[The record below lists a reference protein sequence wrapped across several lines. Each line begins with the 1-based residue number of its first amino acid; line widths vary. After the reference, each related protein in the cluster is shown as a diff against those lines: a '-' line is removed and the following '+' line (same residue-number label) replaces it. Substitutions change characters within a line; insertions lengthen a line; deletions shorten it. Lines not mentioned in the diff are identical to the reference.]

1 MSLPKSILLIG
12 LFLALLLPVYP
23 AISIQQETDGVDTE
37 EVVSKDKKS
46 DKKKKKDVIE
56 IDQSF
61 FISLGINLAT
71 VLLIIIFIYYPNYK
85 RMDNVFTYI
94 AFNVIIFLLTFVL
107 NKVKISMGA
116 AFGLFAVFSMLRY
129 RTEGISMTDMTYL
142 FSFIALGLISA
153 IHLEFYEQIIIAA
166 IVFATIFVLE
176 GNLILKR
183 ELSKRVLYENIEL
196 IKPEHRA
203 ELIDDLQKRTGL
215 NVHRYTIT
223 KIDFLKD
230 MATIIVYYFA
240 GKDKK

>member
-1 MSLPKSILLIG
+1 MILLRHS
-12 LFLALLLPVYP
+12 LLAMLLLVLLIPAYP
-23 AISIQQETDGVDTE
+23 ALTVQQEADGLDTE
-37 EVVSKDKKS
+37 EVTSKEKKS

-56 IDQSF
+56 IDEEF
-61 FISLGINLAT
+61 FISLGINLVT
-71 VLLIIIFIYYPNYK
+71 VLLIISLIYYPNYK

-94 AFNVIIFLLTFVL
+94 AFNIIIFLLTFVL

-153 IHLEFYEQIIIAA
+153 IHLEYYELLIISA

-176 GNLILKR
+176 GNFLLKR
-183 ELSKRVLYENIEL
+183 ELSKRILYENIDY
-196 IKPEHRA
+196 IRPEHR
-203 ELIDDLQKRTGL
+203 EDLIRDLRERTGL
-215 NVHRYTIT
+215 NVHRYHIT